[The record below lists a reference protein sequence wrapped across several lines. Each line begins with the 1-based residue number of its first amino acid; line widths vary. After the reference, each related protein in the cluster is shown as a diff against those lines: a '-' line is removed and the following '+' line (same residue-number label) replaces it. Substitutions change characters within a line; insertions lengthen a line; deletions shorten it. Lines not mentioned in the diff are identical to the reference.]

1 MSKTE
6 ARITLAVDTMGG
18 DQGPQEIL
26 AGVSKAVDVSPRNT
40 HFVLFGQEEILG
52 PIVEH
57 DYNLNSNQVSVRHA
71 SEIVGMDEKPIAGIK
86 GKKQSSMSL
95 ALNALKEGEADA
107 LLSCGNTGCLMAG
120 SAIRLRTLEGVE
132 RPALCTIWPG
142 RERYFTLLDAGANP
156 HAKPYHIVQSAV
168 LGSNYARVALGL
180 VRPKVGLLTIG
191 TEEGKGNEV
200 IHETHA
206 MLKDIDGSII
216 NYAGLIEG
224 FQIFENVVDVVVCD
238 GFVGNIVL
246 KACESLSKLIRS
258 FLDEE
263 LRRNT
268 LRKTGALLSKG
279 AFKSLKQRINPE
291 QFGGAPLLGLTK
303 NVIKAHGSSNQNH
316 ICGAIKIGLDL
327 VQHDM
332 LAQVLDDIRETNEIL
347 RPPNPIQNS
356 SIDS

>member
-1 MSKTE
+1 MDKPE
-6 ARITLAVDTMGG
+6 ASITLAVDAMGS
-18 DQGPQEIL
+18 DHGPSEVL
-26 AGVSKAVDVSPRNT
+26 AGVSEALNLAPRNSQ
-40 HFVLFGQEEILG
+40 FLIYGQEDVLGEIFTQY
-52 PIVEH
+52 P
-57 DYNLNSNQVSVRHA
+57 NLNEGQVAIKHA
-71 SEIVGMDEKPIAGIK
+71 PEVVEMDEKPIAGIK
-86 GKKQSSMSL
+86 GKKKSSMSL
-95 ALNALKEGEADA
+95 ALDSLKSGESDA

-120 SAIRLRTLEGVE
+120 SAIKLRTLEGVE

-156 HAKPYHIVQSAV
+156 HAKPIHIVQSAI
-168 LGSNYARVALGL
+168 LGSNYARVALEL

-191 TEEGKGNEV
+191 TEEGKGNDL
-200 IHETHA
+200 IHETHS

-216 NYAGLIEG
+216 NYSGLIEG

-263 LRRNT
+263 LRRNA

-279 AFKSLKQRINPE
+279 AFRSLKQRINPE

-303 NVIKAHGSSNQNH
+303 NVIKAHGSSNRNH
-316 ICGAIKIGLDL
+316 ISGAVKIALDL
-327 VQHDM
+327 VRHDM
-332 LAQVLDDIRETNEIL
+332 LFQVLEDIRESNEII
-347 RPPNPIQNS
+347 RPEPILSN
-356 SIDS
+356 DY

>member
-6 ARITLAVDTMGG
+6 ARITLAVDAMGG

-26 AGVSKAVDVSPRNT
+26 SGVSKAVDVSPRNT
-40 HFVLFGQEEILG
+40 HFVLFGQEEVLD

-57 DYNLNSNQVSVRHA
+57 DLNLNSNQVSVRHA
-71 SEIVGMDEKPIAGIK
+71 PEIVGMDEKPIAGIK
-86 GKKQSSMSL
+86 GKKKSSMSL

-332 LAQVLDDIRETNEIL
+332 LAQVLYDIGETNEIL

-356 SIDS
+356 SPNS

>member
-1 MSKTE
+1 MQRRRGRDARESEHVATAERVFVRRDDHHRRATE
-6 ARITLAVDTMGG
+6 SARPRARARGDTVE
-18 DQGPQEIL
+18 PAREL
-26 AGVSKAVDVSPRNT
+26 PAGLRV
-40 HFVLFGQEEILG
+40 
-52 PIVEH
+52 
-57 DYNLNSNQVSVRHA
+57 
-71 SEIVGMDEKPIAGIK
+71 
-86 GKKQSSMSL
+86 
-95 ALNALKEGEADA
+95 
-107 LLSCGNTGCLMAG
+107 
-120 SAIRLRTLEGVE
+120 IRLRSRQMSAFAGLSIVLQMAHRAGELPVKPIGRRDEGVE

-200 IHETHA
+200 IHETHS

-268 LRKTGALLSKG
+268 LRKTGALL
-279 AFKSLKQRINPE
+279 
-291 QFGGAPLLGLTK
+291 
-303 NVIKAHGSSNQNH
+303 
-316 ICGAIKIGLDL
+316 
-327 VQHDM
+327 
-332 LAQVLDDIRETNEIL
+332 
-347 RPPNPIQNS
+347 
-356 SIDS
+356 

>member
-1 MSKTE
+1 MDKTE
-6 ARITLAVDTMGG
+6 ARVKLAIDAMGS
-18 DQGPQEIL
+18 DLGPSEVL
-26 AGVSKAVDVSPRNT
+26 EGVSQAINLAPRST
-40 HFVLFGQEEILG
+40 EFLLFGQKEILE
-52 PIVEH
+52 PIISKHATLSHAKIELIHCPEV
-57 DYNLNSNQVSVRHA
+57 VSM
-71 SEIVGMDEKPIAGIK
+71 EEKPIAGIK
-86 GKKQSSMSL
+86 GKKKSSMSL
-95 ALNALKEGEADA
+95 SLQALKDGHADA
-107 LLSCGNTGCLMAG
+107 MLSCGNTGCLMAG
-120 SAIRLRTLEGVE
+120 GAIKLRTLEGVE

-156 HAKPYHIVQSAV
+156 HAKPFHIAQSAV

-200 IHETHA
+200 IHETHE
-206 MLKDIDGSII
+206 MLKDIDGSIL

-246 KACESLSKLIRS
+246 KACESLSKLIGS

-263 LRRNT
+263 LRRNA

-279 AFKSLKQRINPE
+279 AFRSLKQRINPE

-303 NVIKAHGSSNQNH
+303 NVIKAHGSSNRNH
-316 ICGAIKIGLDL
+316 ISGAIKIALDL

-332 LAQVLDDIRETNEIL
+332 LNQVLEDVHEANEIL
-347 RPPNPIQNS
+347 RPEPFVNKG
-356 SIDS
+356 